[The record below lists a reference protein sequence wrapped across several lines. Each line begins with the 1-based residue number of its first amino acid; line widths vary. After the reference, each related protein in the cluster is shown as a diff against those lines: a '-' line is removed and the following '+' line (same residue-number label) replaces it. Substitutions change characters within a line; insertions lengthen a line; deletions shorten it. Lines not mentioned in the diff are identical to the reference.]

1 MSEFHYHSKVEFW
14 VMWAH
19 CFGMRNERVKRGGFV
34 ETSILVKVFQDGM
47 LTALLMDTWKEH
59 KSFSKCKNTKGW
71 NYFWRHWSLEVYFIR
86 NSFTKCLYGKSL
98 HRSHM
103 LKRLPNISKIHQ
115 VNGPWIMGCSS
126 FMLFFCL
133 FCALYWVWTMNSSK
147 VNTLILV
154 HTHTHELC
162 SRSESVV

>member
-19 CFGMRNERVKRGGFV
+19 CFGMRNERVKRRGFV

-47 LTALLMDTWKEH
+47 LTALLTDTWKEH

-115 VNGPWIMGCSS
+115 VNGSWIMGCSS
-126 FMLFFCL
+126 FMLFFAYSVH
-133 FCALYWVWTMNSSK
+133 FTEFGPWTQAKLTHSYLC
-147 VNTLILV
+147 T
-154 HTHTHELC
+154 HTHTWIMFLNFGH
-162 SRSESVV
+162 